1 MSDLVHHEPLHRAP
15 EVVALEIAV
24 TLGQAY
30 LAGICLLL
38 AVQAGQPGLAAA
50 VLGVLAVAAA
60 AGYGLWL
67 FGGPGVLMTLVNVP
81 LLLLSLFALLVSLQP
96 DATGI
101 AGTIVR
107 SDALGLLLQLVAIAS
122 AGLGIAGGVFL
133 SGPRRRRWHHA
144 QQLDATVR
152 WSPSHGADALAERLR
167 ASLRRVNAAR
177 ARLATPP
184 AQVVP
189 HGADERFPT
198 HADIHGQEPTYELRE
213 DDDWDA
219 QPRGDVDDEGDPQE
233 GLAPHRSPRR

>member
-1 MSDLVHHEPLHRAP
+1 MSDLVHHEPLHRAT

-30 LAGICLLL
+30 LAGICLVL

-50 VLGVLAVAAA
+50 VLGVLGVAVA

-107 SDALGLLLQLVAIAS
+107 SDALGLVLQLVAIAS
-122 AGLGIAGGVFL
+122 AGLGIAGGLFL
-133 SGPRRRRWHHA
+133 PGPRRRRWHHLH
-144 QQLDATVR
+144 QLGATVQ
-152 WSPSHGADALAERLR
+152 WSPTHGVDVLVERLR

-184 AQVVP
+184 AP
-189 HGADERFPT
+189 AAPSGAEARFPT
-198 HADIHGQEPTYELRE
+198 HADIHGQEPTYELHE

-219 QPRGDVDDEGDPQE
+219 QPHGDVEDEGDPQE
-233 GLAPHRSPRR
+233 GLAPYRSPRR

>member
-30 LAGICLLL
+30 LAGICLVL

-60 AGYGLWL
+60 VGYGLWL

-101 AGTIVR
+101 AGTVLR
-107 SDALGLLLQLVAIAS
+107 SDALGLVLGLAAIGS

-133 SGPRRRRWHHA
+133 PGPRRRRWHHSH
-144 QQLDATVR
+144 QLGATVQ
-152 WSPSHGADALAERLR
+152 WSPTHGVDVLVERLR
-167 ASLRRVNAAR
+167 ASLRRVMAAR

-184 AQVVP
+184 AP
-189 HGADERFPT
+189 AAPSGADERFPT

-213 DDDWDA
+213 DDEWDA
-219 QPRGDVDDEGDPQE
+219 QPRGDVDDGGDPQE
-233 GLAPHRSPRR
+233 GLAPYRSPRR